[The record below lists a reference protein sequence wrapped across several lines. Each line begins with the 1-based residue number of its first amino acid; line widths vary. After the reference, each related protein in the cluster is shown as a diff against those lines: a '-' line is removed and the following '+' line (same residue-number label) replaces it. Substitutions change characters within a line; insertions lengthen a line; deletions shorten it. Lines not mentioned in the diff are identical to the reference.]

1 MKTIPALF
9 TACLAI
15 ASAQQS
21 PEEGSG
27 VITWIPAAKVEKFA
41 PLFFSAT
48 SSVVSKISLKEV
60 DSRFGLSF
68 KVLQGKPE
76 KLTLSLHGDGEI
88 RSVTGDN
95 LKDWSVRTD
104 ADGERFLELHPTTVE
119 GVESFTVQ
127 VHAHAT
133 VKSGSELPL
142 LLLGAGSASGYRA
155 DVFLQPSDEV
165 DLKILKVDGLVPVEG
180 GNHRRFQSTTAPLLV
195 LSISRAGTAPRE
207 LEIGNANLTGTLAED
222 GKSMGFILSGE
233 VRSAKSGA
241 VADLFRG
248 AIAMTGETSGDGW
261 HIRLQREGKGFVHE
275 LVAEREGTFPIALAF
290 SAPVERSG
298 DWRVLD
304 LAVPAG
310 VVTPLRLV
318 GIEREVTFD
327 RTRLVAPELAANHWQ
342 GFLPANGKLNLAWK
356 PSRVEAEGA
365 LFFSSTET
373 TEVRVGSGLLRQ
385 NSSLE
390 FTVLQGKLNALK
402 VKLDGPGEVLSVE
415 GSQVLG
421 WNVVED
427 AGSRRLEI
435 TLNQAIEGT
444 SDLRI
449 EAQSALGPF
458 PVNALP
464 LRITPE
470 GTLRHSGWVRVA
482 GQGSV
487 KLEVTNLVGMMQLS
501 PNQFPVQTKEAL
513 RQVSVYRF
521 PAAER
526 AFEISA
532 NQVLPEIGVHEVTIY
547 EIGETDR
554 RILATLEL
562 DIREAPLREWEVGV
576 PEEFAVAAVNGAA
589 VADFTVAGTA
599 ANGQRIVK
607 ILFNQAVDG
616 RQLVTLRLE
625 KNEAAKAGSWD
636 LPSLSF
642 PGAKS
647 RRGFIGVIAAPG
659 FRATPGQSS
668 ALAEVPLTFFPRQT
682 PGLQQAFRL
691 REAKWSASIKVEALG
706 QNIQADVFHLYS
718 LKAGA
723 AYGSVLMNYF
733 VVGAPAT
740 EWRIAIPEGIG
751 NLDVTGQNV
760 GRDWRR
766 EGNVVI
772 VPLSRPVMGAGTV
785 LLSFEQPM
793 SARGGVISPGEVRP
807 LNVGS
812 ERGYVQV
819 VSPLQVNY
827 SVSRSEGPLLKLEAN
842 ELPAEYRL
850 LTSAPTLGAW
860 QYTSRDFAIDL
871 DVKWFATGE
880 TADQIVDFLKLSSQ
894 IARDGQII
902 TDARFFVKSRGR
914 DTLRLTLP
922 VGSTLWETRV
932 DGVPENARQDGSDL
946 LVPLPPKADPNEPV
960 EISMR
965 YGSQAARPSSPELSA
980 PTLEAPVV
988 LGEWLISGDENRR
1001 LIPKGGNAE
1010 VVRPVIEP
1018 NGFQRVSQLAGK
1030 PVALIVVLALAT
1042 LVLGRRAAGRWQTGM
1057 ALLSGLAMVAACL
1070 GAAVV
1075 VGGSPFTPPP
1085 LEYAAPVVA
1094 AGEQVTL
1101 KIANVPPWR
1110 AQVGWTGLA
1119 LIVLGV
1125 GLIAAQTLRK
1135 IRGLAVLGSV
1145 LIGMGLLAQ
1154 RGGAPWAFLFLAC
1167 GVAILWVAPL
1177 IRRLGLRVP
1186 RRAASAT
1193 ALLMLFVCL
1202 APTSLKA
1209 EEDRVAESMVQDW
1222 RIDDG
1227 KLQGGVELVVRG
1239 KAGDRFLLLRSP
1251 AVLTRFEGEGLR
1263 VTKGPL
1269 GDREAYFVVMDR
1281 EGRVGGRADFEMPLV
1296 RPQEGFALPTG
1307 PATLQRVSV
1316 RWSEAGWEIASPAA
1330 VASEAIAGLPESES
1344 GATLI
1349 LRPVADIA
1357 IHVQPRQRD
1366 VGAEAVRFFSEVSNL
1381 FIPGPGVVNGRHRI
1395 VIRPTQGRV
1404 SELVMKVPEAFTVGE
1419 ISEGPVESW
1428 RFDPAT
1434 RDLRVAIEP
1443 SQHAEFTLTVE
1454 TQRGSEALP
1463 MELAL
1468 APLRV
1473 VGSAGET
1480 GLLGLAFGEEAQPEA
1495 TNPKGLSV
1503 INLEDFGGA
1512 LIPKDQEGKPQA
1524 LLQRVFRYGQEDA
1537 TLSLRVAPV
1546 APEMRVET
1554 RQVLSLSE
1562 DRLVIAHDLA
1572 VSITRAGVFKVV
1584 LEVPEGLEIEGVTG
1598 QALSHWTEAKEE
1610 GRRLVTLHL
1619 NGRTL
1624 GLQAFSLSLAGPPP
1638 GAQSAWEV
1646 PRIVVREASRE
1657 TGTLIVVPERGFQTR
1672 AVTRDKVSQLDPREL
1687 GDEPSAREAT
1697 RPGALAF
1704 RLLQADWKLAM
1715 AVERL
1720 DPWVTA
1726 QVLHDVTLREGQTM
1740 NRISLRYRIEN
1751 AAVKALRFT
1760 IPGLDEA
1767 ATGTVRASGSGVSDL
1782 VPVEGSPGV
1791 WEIRFQRGIA
1801 GDTAVDLEYQSP
1813 TAGSGTEAV
1822 HPIGLNQVRQIT
1834 YFLAV
1839 RAGGRLQLDAK
1850 SPPRGWER
1858 ADWAVV
1864 QTAMPHLSGVPAP
1877 GLAFRVA
1884 EAEAPLAI
1892 AVKRHDLASSLK
1904 LRVESGELT
1913 TLLSPKGDALTAVD
1927 LLMPV
1932 SEKSTLRLKLPKDS
1946 QLFNVLVNDEG
1957 APLVREGNDW
1967 LFYVFPEP
1975 EGGRPASVRFV
1986 YSTRF
1991 GEELKL
1997 EGPSLDV
2004 PLENLTWKVLIPDG
2018 WRLTGHEGDFDLKG
2032 ALSSGRFRL
2041 EEYQSYVARKRE
2053 TDAREAV
2060 ALLDQ
2065 ANAWLAQGEQ
2075 EKAGQALGKAA
2086 RANRLDL
2093 ASNED
2098 ARVQLR
2104 QLKTQQ
2110 AVLGLT
2116 TRRQKLYLDNSGD
2129 VSQAENVQ
2137 LEGAARDNPIIR
2149 GDLNYNPN
2157 TYDRLMAGNTADE
2170 NSALK
2175 AIANRIVAQQ
2185 LAAEPAPAT
2194 LDVTISQRG
2203 TVMTFQRSV
2212 QVNGSKPMTLQ
2223 LELEPIRQRGYGL
2236 GLIMCG
2242 TLAVLIWRRPG
2253 TDTKEASAV

>member
-1 MKTIPALF
+1 MKTIPVLF
-9 TACLAI
+9 AACLAI
-15 ASAQQS
+15 ASAQQM
-21 PEEGSG
+21 PKEDSG
-27 VITWIPAAKVEKFA
+27 AMTWIPAAKVEKPA

-48 SSVVSKISLKEV
+48 SSVVSKINMEEV
-60 DSRFGLSF
+60 DSRFDLSF
-68 KVLQGKPE
+68 KVLQGKPD
-76 KLTLSLHGDGEI
+76 KLTLSLHGEGEI
-88 RSVTGDN
+88 RSVTGEN

-104 ADGERFLELHPTTVE
+104 AEGARFLELHPTTVE
-119 GVESFTVQ
+119 GVETFTVQ
-127 VHAHAT
+127 AQAHAE
-133 VKSGSELPL
+133 VKAGSELPL
-142 LLLGAGSASGYRA
+142 LLPGAGSASGYRA
-155 DVFLQPSDEV
+155 DIFLQPADEV

-180 GNHRRFQSTTAPLLV
+180 GNQRRFQSTAAPQLV
-195 LSISRAGTAPRE
+195 LGISRAGTAPRE

-222 GKSMGFILSGE
+222 GKSIAFVLSGE
-233 VRSAKSGA
+233 VRATKSGA
-241 VADLFRG
+241 VADLLRG
-248 AIAMTGETSGDGW
+248 AVAMTGETSGDGW
-261 HIRLQREGKGFVHE
+261 HVRLKREGKSFVHE
-275 LVAEREGTFPIALAF
+275 LVAEREGAFPLALAF
-290 SAPVERSG
+290 RAPVERSG

-310 VVTPLRLV
+310 VVTPLRLE
-318 GIEREVTFD
+318 GIEKEVTFD
-327 RTRLVAPELAANHWQ
+327 RTRLVAPEQEANHWR
-342 GFLPANGKLNLAWK
+342 GFLPANGRLNLAWK
-356 PSRVEAEGA
+356 AARVEAEGA

-385 NSSLE
+385 TSSLH

-402 VKLDGPGEVLSVE
+402 VKLDGPGEVLSVQ
-415 GSQVLG
+415 GTQVLG
-421 WNVVED
+421 WSVVEEG
-427 AGSRRLEI
+427 GSRRLEI
-435 TLNQAIEGT
+435 TLNQAIEGAG
-444 SDLRI
+444 DLRI

-458 PVNALP
+458 PVKALP
-464 LRITPE
+464 MRLTPE
-470 GTLRHSGWVRVA
+470 GALRHSGWVRVA

-487 KLEVTNLVGMMQLS
+487 KLEVASVVGMMQLS

-532 NQVLPEIGVHEVTIY
+532 NQVLPEVGVHEVTLY

-554 RILATLEL
+554 RILATVEL

-576 PEEFAVAAVNGAA
+576 PEDFAVAAVNGVV
-589 VADFTVAGTA
+589 VADFTVAGSA
-599 ANGQRIVK
+599 SNGQRIVK
-607 ILFNQAVDG
+607 ILFNEAVDG
-616 RQLVTLRLE
+616 RQLVALRLE

-636 LPSLSF
+636 LPPLSF
-642 PGAKS
+642 PDAKS
-647 RRGFIGVIAAPG
+647 RRGFIGVISAPG
-659 FRATPGQSS
+659 FRVTPGQST
-668 ALAEVPLTFFPRQT
+668 ALAEVPLTFFPKQT

-691 REAKWSASIKVEALG
+691 REANWSASIKVEALG

-740 EWRIAIPEGIG
+740 EWRIAIPEGVG

-766 EGNVVI
+766 EGNIVI
-772 VPLSRPVMGAGTV
+772 VPLSRPVMGTGTV

-827 SVSRSEGPLLKLEAN
+827 AVSRSEGPLLKLEAN

-860 QYTSRDFAIDL
+860 QYTGRDFAIDL

-894 IARDGQII
+894 IARDGQIV

-914 DTLRLTLP
+914 DSLRLKLP
-922 VGSTLWETRV
+922 AGSTLWETRV
-932 DGVPENARQDGSDL
+932 DGAAENARQDGADL

-960 EISMR
+960 EISLR

-980 PTLEAPVV
+980 PVLDAPVV
-988 LGEWLISGDENRR
+988 LGEWLVSGDENRR
-1001 LIPKGGNAE
+1001 LIPKGGNAD
-1010 VVRPVIEP
+1010 VVRPVVEP
-1018 NGFQRVSQLAGK
+1018 NGFQRVSQLARK
-1030 PVALIVVLALAT
+1030 PVALIAVLALAT
-1042 LVLGRRAAGRWQTGM
+1042 LLLGRREGGRWRTGM
-1057 ALLSGLAMVAACL
+1057 ALLTGLALVAACL
-1070 GAAVV
+1070 GAAMV
-1075 VGGSPFTPPP
+1075 VGGSSFTPPP

-1094 AGEQVTL
+1094 AGEQITV
-1101 KIANVPPWR
+1101 KIANVAPWR
-1110 AQVGWTGLA
+1110 AQVGWTGLVA
-1119 LIVLGV
+1119 IVLGV
-1125 GLIAAQTLRK
+1125 GLIATEVLRK
-1135 IRGLAVLGSV
+1135 VRGLAVPGSA
-1145 LIGMGLLAQ
+1145 LIGLGLLAQ
-1154 RGGAPWAFLFLAC
+1154 RGGAPWAFLFFAC
-1167 GVAILWVAPL
+1167 VAAILWVIPL
-1177 IRRLGLRVP
+1177 IRHFGWRPSGG
-1186 RRAASAT
+1186 ASSAT

-1202 APTSLKA
+1202 APTSSKA
-1209 EEDRVAESMVQDW
+1209 EEEKTAESMVQEW

-1227 KLQGGVELVVRG
+1227 RLQGVVDLVVRG

-1263 VTKGPL
+1263 VTKGQQ
-1269 GDREAYFVVMDR
+1269 GDREVYFVVMDR
-1281 EGRVGGRADFEMPLV
+1281 EGRASGRANFEMPLV

-1307 PATLQRVSV
+1307 PAALQRVSV
-1316 RWSEAGWEIASPAA
+1316 KWSEAGWEFASPAS
-1330 VASEAIAGLPESES
+1330 VATEAIAGLPESES

-1349 LRPVADIA
+1349 LRPLPEIA
-1357 IHVQPRQRD
+1357 VQVQPRQRD

-1381 FIPGPGVVNGRHRI
+1381 FVPGPGVVNGRHR
-1395 VIRPTQGRV
+1395 VMVRPTQGRV

-1419 ISEGPVESW
+1419 ISEGPVGSW

-1443 SQHAEFTLTVE
+1443 AQQEAFTLTIE

-1463 MELAL
+1463 MDLAL
-1468 APLRV
+1468 SPLRV
-1473 VGSAGET
+1473 TDSAGET

-1495 TNPKGLSV
+1495 VTPKGLSIV
-1503 INLEDFGGA
+1503 NLEDFGGA
-1512 LIPKDQEGKPQA
+1512 LIPKDQEGKLQA

-1546 APEMRVET
+1546 APEMRVES
-1554 RQVLSLSE
+1554 RQVLSLGE

-1584 LEVPEGLEIEGVTG
+1584 LEVPEGLEIEGATG
-1598 QALSHWTEAKEE
+1598 EALSHWTEAKEADK
-1610 GRRLVTLHL
+1610 RLVTLHL
-1619 NGRTL
+1619 TGRTL
-1624 GLQAFSLSLAGPPP
+1624 GTHTFSLSLAGPPP
-1638 GAQSAWEV
+1638 GAQAAWEV
-1646 PRIVVREASRE
+1646 PRIAARDASRE

-1687 GDEPSAREAT
+1687 GDDPSVREAT

-1704 RLLQADWKLAM
+1704 RLLQADWNLSM

-1740 NRISLRYRIEN
+1740 NRVSLRYRIEN
-1751 AAVKALRFT
+1751 AAVKALRLT
-1760 IPGLDEA
+1760 IHGLDEA
-1767 ATGTVRASGSGVSDL
+1767 AAGTVRASGPGVSDL
-1782 VPVEGSPGV
+1782 VPIAGSPGV

-1801 GDTAVDLEYQSP
+1801 GDTTVDLEYQSP
-1813 TAGSGTEAV
+1813 TAGSGTEAL
-1822 HPIGLNQVRQIT
+1822 HPIALDQVRQMS
-1834 YFLAV
+1834 YFVAV
-1839 RAGGRLQLDAK
+1839 RSGGRLQLDAIAF
-1850 SPPRGWER
+1850 PRGWER

-1864 QTAMPHLSGVPAP
+1864 QTAMPQLAGVPAP

-1884 EAEAPLAI
+1884 EAEGPLTI
-1892 AVKRHDLASSLK
+1892 AVKRHELAGSLK

-1927 LLMPV
+1927 LQMAV
-1932 SEKSTLRLKLPKDS
+1932 SEKGTLRLKLPKDS
-1946 QLFNVLVNDEG
+1946 RLFNVLVNDEG
-1957 APLVREGNDW
+1957 APLVREGDDW
-1967 LFYVFPEP
+1967 LFYVFPAP

-1986 YSTRF
+1986 YSTRY
-1991 GEELKL
+1991 GKEMKL

-2004 PLENLTWKVLIPDG
+2004 PLENLTWDVLVPDG
-2018 WRLTGHEGDFDLKG
+2018 WRLAGHEGDFDLKG
-2032 ALSSGRFRL
+2032 AVSSGSFRL
-2041 EEYQSYVARKRE
+2041 EEYQSFVNRKRE

-2065 ANAWLAQGEQ
+2065 ANVWLAQGEQ
-2075 EKAGQALGKAA
+2075 DKASQALGKAA
-2086 RANRLDL
+2086 RANRLDP

-2116 TRRQKLYLDNSGD
+2116 TRRQKLYLDNSGE
-2129 VSQAENVQ
+2129 VPNPGNIQ

-2157 TYDRLMAGNTADE
+2157 IYDQLMAGNTADE

-2185 LAAEPAPAT
+2185 LAAEPAPAA
-2194 LDVTISQRG
+2194 LDVTIPQRG
-2203 TVMTFQRSV
+2203 TVITFQRSV
-2212 QVNGSKPMTLQ
+2212 KVDGGKPMTLR
-2223 LELEPIRQRGYGL
+2223 LELEATRQRGYGL
-2236 GLIMCG
+2236 GLVICG
-2242 TLAVLIWRRPG
+2242 ALACLIWKRPQKN
-2253 TDTKEASAV
+2253 TSAV